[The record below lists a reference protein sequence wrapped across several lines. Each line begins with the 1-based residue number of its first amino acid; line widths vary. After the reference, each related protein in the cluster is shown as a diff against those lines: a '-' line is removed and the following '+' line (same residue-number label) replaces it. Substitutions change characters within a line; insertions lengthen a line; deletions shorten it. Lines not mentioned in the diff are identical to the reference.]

1 MAAGEHDAEE
11 LPPQGLI
18 LPLDVIPSAPQSAFS
33 QRTAGAGHASIKPRS
48 KTYSPERQHDYVRLI
63 LTCGL
68 LLILGY
74 LVVFAT
80 VESASY
86 PAHWTQTKEM
96 LQIILPALTGIIGTV
111 IGFYFGTAAVNGN
124 QPPTDDGL

>member
-1 MAAGEHDAEE
+1 MSGTAPQPSEE
-11 LPPQGLI
+11 APDGVV
-18 LPLDVIPSAPQSAFS
+18 LPLDVIPQPLSPARMPASIS
-33 QRTAGAGHASIKPRS
+33 IDGAGVKV
-48 KTYSPERQHDYVRLI
+48 YSPERQRDLVRLL

-86 PAHWTQTKEM
+86 PSHWSQTKEM
-96 LQIILPALTGIIGTV
+96 LQIILPAVTGIIGTV
-111 IGFYFGTAAVNGN
+111 IGFYFGTTAAAAAQN
-124 QPPTDDGL
+124 QPPGE